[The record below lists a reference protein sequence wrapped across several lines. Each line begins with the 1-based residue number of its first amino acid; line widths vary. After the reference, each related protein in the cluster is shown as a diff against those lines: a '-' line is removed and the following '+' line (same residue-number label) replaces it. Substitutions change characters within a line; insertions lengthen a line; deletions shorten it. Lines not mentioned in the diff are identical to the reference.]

1 MLPNGPRDN
10 EVYENGKI
18 ITISFINKLYSK
30 NCLRMKITLEEDAL
44 IEKIT
49 ERLNSTN
56 TTLAKLESTID
67 SEKFSKLNEFMTSL
81 DFLEKDIMN
90 MYQSLFLVGILGTYE
105 IFRKYLLTT
114 LDRTGLKIQGNE
126 GLGTIM
132 KKLKDKKINHSLTK
146 YLDIDLRNA
155 LGHDWYWVKNNE
167 FYYTTD
173 PNLKRTKSL
182 SLGELMVKKRE
193 VELFTRSFT
202 DNAFEEV
209 LRIKKFQG

>member
-18 ITISFINKLYSK
+18 ITISFINELYSK
-30 NCLRMKITLEEDAL
+30 NCLRMEITLEEDAL

-67 SEKFSKLNEFMTSL
+67 SEKFSKLNEFMASL

-114 LDRTGLKIQGNE
+114 LDRTVLKIQGNE

-132 KKLKDKKINHSLTK
+132 KKLKDKKINHNLTK

-167 FYYTTD
+167 FYYTID

-193 VELFTRSFT
+193 IELFTRSFT
-202 DNAFEEV
+202 DNAFEEI
-209 LRIKKFQG
+209 LRIKKLQ

>member
-18 ITISFINKLYSK
+18 ITISFINELYSN
-30 NCLRMKITLEEDAL
+30 NCLRMEITLEEDAL

-132 KKLKDKKINHSLTK
+132 KKLKDKKINHNLTK

-182 SLGELMVKKRE
+182 SIQDHPARRRKWC
-193 VELFTRSFT
+193 
-202 DNAFEEV
+202 
-209 LRIKKFQG
+209 